1 MKSIKQKIISISLI
15 LFAIPSLIIGYVG
28 YSQSKEHLTNSGQ
41 VTLKN
46 SVEMTIRMI
55 DSLNKEVEKGSMT
68 LEEAQEQAKIALIG
82 KKNADGTR
90 EVENPV
96 DLGENGYFFVL
107 DQQGLEVASPLFENE
122 NTWDMKD
129 AEGQLYIQDI
139 INHSQLDGTFTTY
152 HWEHPTNTSKI
163 EEKIAYSKM
172 EPDWG
177 WVIVATTYAM
187 DYYKP
192 VDSILYTVLMT
203 IGIFLIIGTII
214 TLLFSKHLA
223 SPIKIITNQLSEI
236 AEGNLH
242 FDTIN
247 LHRKDEIGQLNHSL
261 IQLKSNLANMIGDI
275 ANVSKQVT
283 VQSEELTHTA
293 DEVGVGSKQIA
304 ITMHEISN
312 GVEEQAHSASSLLE
326 QIGEFSETINVVA
339 TEGDNI
345 KEQSQKMLV
354 ITDEGNQHMSSSIE
368 QMTIIDTQI
377 KNSLEMVKGLDRK
390 ANRITELVNVIKDI
404 SEQTNLLALNA
415 AIEAARAG
423 EHGRG
428 FAVVAD
434 EVRKLADQVH
444 LSITNI
450 TTIVIDIQ
458 SESNQVVKTLA
469 DSYQK
474 VTFGTQQIDV
484 MGVAFNHLR
493 ELIETISKKVD
504 SMANSMSNVLDN
516 THAINTSIDTIASVS
531 EETAAGI
538 EQVTATTEQSSSSME
553 SVGESSKLL
562 KEQATKLNGLVQ
574 QFKI

>member
-28 YSQSKEHLTNSGQ
+28 YSQAKEHLTNAGE

-55 DSLNKEVEKGSMT
+55 DSLNKEVKKGRMT

-82 KKNADGTR
+82 TKNSDGTR

-96 DLGENGYFFVL
+96 NLGENGYFFVL
-107 DQQGLEVASPLFENE
+107 DKQGLEVASPLFENE
-122 NTWDMKD
+122 NTWDMED
-129 AEGQLYIQDI
+129 AKGQLYIQDI
-139 INHSQLDGTFTTY
+139 INQSQTKGTFTTY
-152 HWEHPTNTSKI
+152 YWQHPTNESKI

-172 EPDWG
+172 ESDWG
-177 WVIVATTYAM
+177 WIIVATTYTM
-187 DYYKP
+187 DFYQP
-192 VDSILYTVLMT
+192 VDSIFYIILIT
-203 IGIFLIIGTII
+203 IGIFLIIGTMI

-223 SPIKIITNQLSEI
+223 SPIKIITSQLSEI
-236 AEGNLH
+236 AEGNLQ
-242 FDTIN
+242 FDTMN
-247 LHRKDEIGQLNHSL
+247 VNRKDEIGQLNVSL
-261 IQLKSNLANMIGDI
+261 IELKGNLANMISNISD
-275 ANVSKQVT
+275 VSKQVT

-293 DEVGVGSKQIA
+293 EEVGIGSRQIA
-304 ITMHEISN
+304 ITMHELSN
-312 GVEEQAHSASSLLE
+312 GVEEQAHSATSLLE
-326 QIGEFSETINVVA
+326 QVSDFSNTITLVA
-339 TEGDNI
+339 SEGDNI
-345 KEQSQKMLV
+345 KEESKKMLT
-354 ITDEGNQHMSSSIE
+354 ITEEGNQHMTSSIE

-377 KNSLEMVKGLDRK
+377 KNSLEMVQGLDRK
-390 ANRITELVNVIKDI
+390 ANRITELVNVIKEI

-434 EVRKLADQVH
+434 EVRKLADQVN

-450 TTIVIDIQ
+450 TSIVIDIQ
-458 SESNQVVKTLA
+458 SESKQVVETLE

-474 VTFGTQQIDV
+474 VTFGTHQIDV
-484 MGVAFNHLR
+484 MGVAFHHLK
-493 ELIETISKKVD
+493 EMIETVSNEVD
-504 SMANSMSNVLDN
+504 SMANSMISVLDK
-516 THAINTSIDTIASVS
+516 THAINSSIDTIASVS

-538 EQVTATTEQSSSSME
+538 EQVTATTEQSSSSMKGV
-553 SVGESSKLL
+553 SDSAKLL
-562 KEQATKLNGLVQ
+562 KEQATTLNGLVQ

>member
-152 HWEHPTNTSKI
+152 HWEHPTNKSKI

-223 SPIKIITNQLSEI
+223 SPIKTITNQLSEI

-516 THAINTSIDTIASVS
+516 THAINASIDTIASVS
-531 EETAAGI
+531 EQTAAGI

>member
-152 HWEHPTNTSKI
+152 HWEHPTNKSKI

-223 SPIKIITNQLSEI
+223 SPIKTITNQLSEI

-516 THAINTSIDTIASVS
+516 THAINASIDTIASVS